1 MRLLLISFMLVAS
14 ALTLKAQN
22 AANFDS
28 HALSFTWQA
37 LQNDNPKKGESLNE
51 LVITN
56 NGKAELPASGWKFY
70 FNSARGILPAATTGN
85 ANFTKL
91 NGDLFTITPTSG
103 FAGIKP
109 GESAKIDFV
118 SDELIVNISDMPV
131 GFYLVWDAKPDK
143 GYPIGDPKILPFSP
157 TYPGLVTTEVIY
169 NQNKVINDIPEG
181 QLIKA
186 FPTPVSYKE
195 TGGYF
200 VLSEPVILYPA
211 PITSDD
217 DLSRN
222 SKISFKS
229 VGNYLTNELDK
240 ILTKK
245 QLKSSKKAATGIT
258 LKYNPGLS
266 VEGYTLIVSPNNIE
280 ISASTE
286 TGIFYGFQTLKT
298 LIPPSAYVHPQKS
311 IQIPCVEIKDEPRF
325 PFRGVV
331 LDVARNFESK
341 KNVLKLLDV
350 MALYKLNVLHLHL
363 TDDEG
368 WRIALPS
375 LPELT
380 NVGAERGHT
389 PDSKHFLPPSYGS
402 GPDTGRYPGS
412 GFYTRADYI
421 EILKYATERHITVE
435 PEIESPG
442 HARAAVKAM
451 SARYR
456 RLLAEGKKAEAEQ
469 YLLTD
474 PDDQS
479 VYNSVQYWNDN
490 VIDASMPSAYAF
502 FQTVIDELTAIY
514 KEAGAPLHTIH
525 FGGDEV
531 PAHVWEKSPSYLA
544 FKASHP
550 GVSSTNDMWY
560 YFYGRLHEM
569 LQAKGMLLAG
579 WEEMALRKTMLDGKP
594 SYVPNPDFVPYHIQA
609 DVWNNSLGGGQEDL
623 AYKLANAGYKVVLS
637 SVTNLYFD
645 MAHYKSFDEPGYYW
659 GAFVDV
665 DKPFSFI
672 PYDYF
677 KNTKADKNGLP
688 VNPAIFIGKQR
699 LTDYG
704 KGNIM
709 GLQGCLW
716 HENVRNL
723 QRMEY
728 MMYPNLLGLAERA
741 WATDPQWATEPD
753 TAKSSAM
760 YRQAWSNFVNILG
773 KRELPRLD
781 NLNGG
786 YGYRIP
792 KPGVIFQDGKYLA
805 NIQFPGF
812 VIRYTTDGSDPK
824 ANSPVY
830 NDNVTITSDKVKF
843 RAFDTK
849 GRGSNVSE
857 PVTHNKQ

>member
-1 MRLLLISFMLVAS
+1 MRLLLISFLLTVS
-14 ALTLKAQN
+14 VTTLKAQN
-22 AANFDS
+22 AADFDS
-28 HALSFTWQA
+28 HTLSISWQA

-51 LVITN
+51 LTITN
-56 NGKAELPASGWKFY
+56 NGKTALPVSGWKLY
-70 FNSARGILPAATTGN
+70 FNSARGILPATTTGN
-85 ANFTKL
+85 VTFTKL
-91 NGDLFTITPTSG
+91 NGDLFTITPTST
-103 FAGIKP
+103 FSGIKP
-109 GESAKIDFV
+109 GESVKIDFV
-118 SDELIVNISDMPV
+118 SDELVVNISDMPA
-131 GFYLVWDAKPDK
+131 GFYLVWDARPDK
-143 GYPIGDPKILPFSP
+143 GYPIGDLKILPFSP
-157 TYPGLVTTEVIY
+157 NYPGLVTTEVIY
-169 NQNKVINDIPEG
+169 QQNKGIKDIPEE
-181 QLIKA
+181 QLTKV

-200 VLSEPVILYPA
+200 TLNAGTKCIVDP
-211 PITSDD
+211 
-217 DLSRN
+217 
-222 SKISFKS
+222 KFK
-229 VGNYLTNELDK
+229 NELK
-240 ILTKK
+240 HFHFPE
-245 QLKSSKKAATGIT
+245 TGQNSPTRPTSTINI
-258 LKYNPGLS
+258 KYIPGLAD
-266 VEGYTLIVSPNNIE
+266 EGYELSVQSSNIT
-280 ISASTE
+280 ISASTSA
-286 TGIFYGFQTLKT
+286 GAFYGIQSLIT
-298 LIPPSAYVHPQKS
+298 LIAPRYYHELSGE
-311 IQIPCVEIKDEPRF
+311 IQIPCVEIKDSPRF
-325 PFRGVV
+325 AFRGVV

-341 KNVLKLLDV
+341 KNVLKLLDA

-368 WRIALPS
+368 WRIALPD

-380 NVGAERGHT
+380 KVGAERGHT

-402 GPDTGRYPGS
+402 GPDTGKYPGS

-421 EILKYATERHITVE
+421 EILKYATGRHITVE

-451 SARYR
+451 NTRYR
-456 RLLAEGKKAEAEQ
+456 HFLAEGKKTEAEK

-474 PDDQS
+474 PNDQS

-490 VIDASMPSAYAF
+490 VIDVSMPSTYTF
-502 FQTVIDELTAIY
+502 FQTVINDLMSIY

-544 FKASHP
+544 FKASHLEI
-550 GVSSTNDMWY
+550 SSTNDMWY
-560 YFYGRLHEM
+560 YFYGRLHQM
-569 LQAKGMLLAG
+569 LGAKGLRLTG
-579 WEEMALRKTMLDGKP
+579 WEEMALRKTTLDGKP
-594 SYVPNPDFVPYHIQA
+594 AYVPNPDFVPYHIQA

-677 KNTKADKNGLP
+677 KNTIVDKNGLP
-688 VNPAIFIGKQR
+688 INRAIFIGKQR

-704 KGNIM
+704 KSNIM

-728 MMYPNLLGLAERA
+728 MMYPNMLGLAERA
-741 WATDPQWATEPD
+741 WAADPQWATEPD

-760 YRQAWSNFVNILG
+760 YAQAWSNFVNILG

-781 NLNGG
+781 NLSGG

-805 NIQFPGF
+805 NMQFPGF
-812 VIRYTTDGSDPK
+812 VIRYTTDGSNPEVD
-824 ANSPVY
+824 SPAY
-830 NDNVTITSDKVKF
+830 NDNVTITSDRVKF

-857 PVTHNKQ
+857 PVIHNKQ

>member
-1 MRLLLISFMLVAS
+1 MRLLFTSFLLAAS

-22 AANFDS
+22 LTAPVLHIS
-28 HALSFTWQA
+28 WQA
-37 LQNDNPKKGESLNE
+37 LQNDNPRKGESLNE

-56 NGKAELPASGWKFY
+56 DGKTGLPVSGWKLY
-70 FNSARGILPAATTGN
+70 FNSARGILPNTPTGN
-85 ANFTKL
+85 AAFEKL
-91 NGDLFTITPTSG
+91 NGDLFRIIPTSA
-103 FAGIKP
+103 FTGIQP
-109 GESAKIDFV
+109 GESTKIDFV
-118 SDELIVNISDMPV
+118 SDEPIVNFTDAPV
-131 GFYLVWDAKPDK
+131 GFYLVWDNKPDK
-143 GYPIGDPKILPFSP
+143 GYMIGDPKILPFSP
-157 TYPGLVTTEVIY
+157 SYPGLVTTEVIY
-169 NQNKVINDIPEG
+169 NQDKVIKDVPED
-181 QLIKA
+181 QLTKV
-186 FPTPVSYKE
+186 FPTPVSYVE
-195 TGGYF
+195 TGGYCE
-200 VLSEPVILYPA
+200 LEQGIIYPEPV
-211 PITSDD
+211 TSLKDV
-217 DLSRN
+217 
-222 SKISFKS
+222 KS
-229 VGNYLTNELDK
+229 PMGDNKRVVNYIAKEFDRIFIKDSHNKLQNNN
-240 ILTKK
+240 
-245 QLKSSKKAATGIT
+245 GIT
-258 LKYNPGLS
+258 LSYMSGLAP
-266 VEGYTLIVSPNNIE
+266 EAYILTVSHKGVKIA
-280 ISASTE
+280 ASTT
-286 TGIFYGFQTLKT
+286 TGIFYGFQSFKT
-298 LIPPSAYVHPQKS
+298 LIPPSAYMHPQKS
-311 IQIPCVEIKDEPRF
+311 IQIPCVEIKDAPRF

-341 KNVLKLLDV
+341 QNVLKLLDA
-350 MALYKLNVLHLHL
+350 MSLYKLNVLHLHL

-375 LPELT
+375 FPELT
-380 NVGAERGHT
+380 KFGAERGHT
-389 PDSKHFLPPSYGS
+389 LDSKQHLPPSYGS
-402 GPDTGRYPGS
+402 GPDTGKYPGS

-421 EILKYATERHITVE
+421 EILKYATERHIAVE

-451 SARYR
+451 EARYN
-456 RLLAEGKKAEAEQ
+456 RLLAQGKKAEAEK

-474 PDDQS
+474 PNDKS
-479 VYNSVQYWNDN
+479 IYESVQYWNDN
-490 VIDASMPSAYAF
+490 VIDVSMPSTYNF
-502 FQTVIDELTAIY
+502 FSEVINDLTAIY

-544 FKASHP
+544 FKAAHP
-550 GVSSTNDMWY
+550 EITGTNDMWY
-560 YFYGRLHEM
+560 YFYGRLHQM
-569 LQAKGMLLAG
+569 LEAKGLALAG
-579 WEEMALRKTMLDGKP
+579 WEEMALRKTLLDGRP

-609 DVWNNSLGGGQEDL
+609 DVWNNSLGDGQEDL

-677 KNTKADKNGLP
+677 KNTKTDKNGFPLSKTMF
-688 VNPAIFIGKQR
+688 VGKQR

-704 KGNIM
+704 KSNIM

-716 HENVRNL
+716 HENVRNP
-723 QRMEY
+723 QRSEY

-741 WATDPQWATEPD
+741 WAPDPQWATEPD
-753 TAKSSAM
+753 TAKSSAL
-760 YRQAWSNFVNILG
+760 YQQAWSNFVNILG

-792 KPGVIFQDGKYLA
+792 KPGVIFQDGRYLA
-805 NIQFPGF
+805 NMQFPGF
-812 VIRYTTDGSDPK
+812 VIRYTTDGSDPV
-824 ANSPVY
+824 ATSPVY
-830 NDNVTITSDKVKF
+830 NGSVTITSDKVKF

-849 GRGSNVSE
+849 GRGSGVSE

>member
-1 MRLLLISFMLVAS
+1 MRLLLTCFLLIAS
-14 ALTLKAQN
+14 VLTLKAQ
-22 AANFDS
+22 DS
-28 HALSFTWQA
+28 GGPALSISWQA
-37 LQNDNPKKGESLNE
+37 LQNDNPRKGESLNE

-56 NGKAELPASGWKFY
+56 NGKTTLPASGWKLY
-70 FNSARGILPAATTGN
+70 FNSARGILPVTPTGN
-85 ANFTKL
+85 ATFTKL
-91 NGDLFTITPTSG
+91 NGDLFTITPTSA
-103 FAGIKP
+103 FSGISP
-109 GESAKIDFV
+109 GESVKIDFV

-157 TYPGLVTTEVIY
+157 GYPGLVTTEVIY
-169 NQNKVINDIPEG
+169 NHNKSIQDIPES
-181 QLIKA
+181 QLTKV
-186 FPTPVSYKE
+186 FPTPVSYQE

-200 VLSEPVILYPA
+200 TLTAQTALGRKVTLEGMPEPLQSEVSYLMRSLERLIEGGHFKWKA
-211 PITSDD
+211 HKVGDTIKTSGTIEINYKKD
-217 DLSRN
+217 
-222 SKISFKS
+222 IS
-229 VGNYLTNELDK
+229 E
-240 ILTKK
+240 
-245 QLKSSKKAATGIT
+245 
-258 LKYNPGLS
+258 
-266 VEGYTLIVSPNNIE
+266 EGYELSIKPTVIT

-286 TGIFYGFQTLKT
+286 TGVFYGIQSLMT
-298 LIPPSAYVHPQKS
+298 LIPPSAYAHPQKF
-311 IQIPCVEIKDEPRF
+311 IRIPCVEIKDSPRF
-325 PFRGVV
+325 AFRGVV

-341 KNVLKLLDV
+341 KNVLKLLDA

-368 WRIALPS
+368 WRISLPS

-380 NVGAERGHT
+380 KVGAERGHT
-389 PDSKHFLPPSYGS
+389 LDSKHFLPPSYGS
-402 GPDTGRYPGS
+402 GPDTGKYPGS

-421 EILKYATERHITVE
+421 AILKYATERHITVE

-451 SARYR
+451 YARYR
-456 RLLAEGKKAEAEQ
+456 RLLAQGKKTEAEK

-474 PDDQS
+474 PNDQS
-479 VYNSVQYWNDN
+479 VYKSVQYWNDN
-490 VIDASMPSAYAF
+490 VIDVSMPSTYTF
-502 FQTVIDELTAIY
+502 FQTVINDLTAIY

-550 GVSSTNDMWY
+550 EISSTNDMWY
-560 YFYGRLHEM
+560 YFYGRLYKM
-569 LQAKGMLLAG
+569 LEVKGICLAG
-579 WEEMALRKTMLDGKP
+579 WEEMALRKTLLDGRP

-609 DVWNNSLGGGQEDL
+609 DVWNNSLGDGQEDL

-677 KNTKADKNGLP
+677 KNTKVDKNGLP
-688 VNPAIFIGKQR
+688 VNRAIFIGKQR

-704 KGNIM
+704 KSNIM

-728 MMYPNLLGLAERA
+728 MMYPNMLGLAERA
-741 WATDPQWATEPD
+741 WAADPQWATEPD
-753 TAKSSAM
+753 TARSSAL
-760 YRQAWSNFVNILG
+760 YAQAWSNFVNILG

-786 YGYRIP
+786 YNYRIP
-792 KPGVIFQDGKYLA
+792 KPGVAFQDGKYLA
-805 NIQFPGF
+805 NTQFPGF
-812 VIRYTTDGSDPK
+812 VIRYTTDGTDPE
-824 ANSPVY
+824 AGSPVY
-830 NDNVTITSDKVKF
+830 NDNVTITSDRVKF

-857 PVTHNKQ
+857 PATHNKQ